1 MEGQRHK
8 APRGRRRRKARP
20 KSASA
25 VSSEPILIVARRPD
39 APRVKTPNRSI
50 AASAKPRRH
59 QASVVPPPETTGL
72 REGEEAEK
80 PRRSVRIIQATP
92 NSGGLEATRV
102 RLLQRLLDADGRI
115 AITRAAE
122 ALREQQIEVPEE
134 QEHQVQLLDHNDERR
149 ARDAISVIRRLL
161 ERQPPKKRPI
171 MERRL
176 RRLEQEADEAETRQ
190 GAAALLKTIRAA

>member
-1 MEGQRHK
+1 D
-8 APRGRRRRKARP
+8 
-20 KSASA
+20 S
-25 VSSEPILIVARRPD
+25 
-39 APRVKTPNRSI
+39 PRVKTPNRSI

-59 QASVVPPPETTGL
+59 QPSVAPAPLQPEVAN
-72 REGEEAEK
+72 GEVEK
-80 PRRSVRIIQATP
+80 PRRSARIIQATP
-92 NSGGLEATRV
+92 SGGDFEANRA

-149 ARDAISVIRRLL
+149 AREAMSVIARLL
-161 ERQPPKKRPI
+161 ERQLPKKRPI

-176 RRLEQEADEAETRQ
+176 
-190 GAAALLKTIRAA
+190 